1 MAEWSKT
8 WTWFDG
14 EWHAGNVPIVGPRTH
29 GLWLSSVVFD
39 GARAFEGVT
48 PDLDLHCA
56 RVNRSAE
63 ALGLLP
69 LHATEQIVDLV
80 KDGLTRF
87 DPGAALY
94 IRPMYWAEE
103 GGFYSVPP
111 LPESTRFCLCIYEV
125 AMPEPKGFSVTL
137 SSFRRPTIETA
148 PVNAKAS
155 CLYPN
160 SARALT
166 EAKAKGFDNALIL
179 DTFGYVAELATAN
192 VFLAKNGEAH
202 TPVPNGSFLNG
213 ITRQRVV
220 ALLHKAGT
228 KVHERTLEYRDFLD
242 ADEIFITGN
251 YSKVMPVT
259 RIETRDLQP
268 GPIYLKT
275 RELYWAFAHGG

>member
-1 MAEWSKT
+1 MSEWSKT
-8 WTWFDG
+8 WTWVEG
-14 EWHAGNVPIVGPRTH
+14 EWLEGNVPLVGPRTH

-48 PDLDLHCA
+48 PDLDRHCA

-69 LHATEQIVDLV
+69 LHPAEEIVDLV
-80 KDGLTRF
+80 KDGLKRF
-87 DPGAALY
+87 DADTALY
-94 IRPMYWAEE
+94 IRPMYWAEQ

-111 LPESTRFCLCIYEV
+111 LPESTRFCLCLYEV
-125 AMPEPKGFSVTL
+125 PMPAPKGFSVTL

-160 SARALT
+160 SARALL

-179 DTFGYVAELATAN
+179 DAIGNVAELATAN
-192 VFLAKNGEAH
+192 VFLAKDGEAH

-213 ITRQRVV
+213 ITRQRVA
-220 ALLHKAGT
+220 ALLRQAGMT
-228 KVHERTLEYRDFLD
+228 VHERSLTYRDFLD
-242 ADEIFITGN
+242 ADEIFCTGN
-251 YSKVMPVT
+251 YSKVMPIT
-259 RIETRDLQP
+259 RIEERDLQP
-268 GPIYLKT
+268 GPVYQKA
-275 RELYWAFAHGG
+275 RDLYWAFAHAG

>member
-1 MAEWSKT
+1 VSEWSKT
-8 WTWFDG
+8 WTWVEG
-14 EWHAGNVPIVGPRTH
+14 EWLEGNVPLVGPRTH

-48 PDLDLHCA
+48 PDLDRHCA

-69 LHATEQIVDLV
+69 LHPAEEIVDLV
-80 KDGLTRF
+80 KDGLKRF
-87 DPGAALY
+87 DADTALY
-94 IRPMYWAEE
+94 IRPMYWAEQ

-111 LPESTRFCLCIYEV
+111 LPESTRFCLCLYEV
-125 AMPEPKGFSVTL
+125 PMPAPKGFSVTL

-160 SARALT
+160 SARALL

-179 DTFGYVAELATAN
+179 DAIGNVAELATAN
-192 VFLAKNGEAH
+192 VFLAKDGEAH

-213 ITRQRVV
+213 ITRQRVA
-220 ALLHKAGT
+220 ALLRQAGMT
-228 KVHERTLEYRDFLD
+228 VHERSLTYRDFLD
-242 ADEIFITGN
+242 ADEIFCTGN
-251 YSKVMPVT
+251 YSKVMPIT
-259 RIETRDLQP
+259 RIEERDLQP
-268 GPIYLKT
+268 GPVYQKA
-275 RELYWAFAHGG
+275 RDLYWAFAHAG